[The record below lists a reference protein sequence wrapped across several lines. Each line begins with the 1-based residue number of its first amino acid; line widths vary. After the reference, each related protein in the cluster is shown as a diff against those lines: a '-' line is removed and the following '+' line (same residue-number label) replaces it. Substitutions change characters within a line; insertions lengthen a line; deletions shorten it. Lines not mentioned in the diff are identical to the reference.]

1 MPLKKLTRLF
11 ATILFSLTG
20 RLRNGLWYLYLSV
33 EDVLVIVCYKQIHV
47 SLFVLYDQI
56 KFDCF
61 LISLFVHPLREWMD
75 GKYDST
81 SDL

>member
-1 MPLKKLTRLF
+1 M
-11 ATILFSLTG
+11 I
-20 RLRNGLWYLYLSV
+20 SV

-47 SLFVLYDQI
+47 SLFILYDQI

-61 LISLFVHPLREWMD
+61 LISLFVHPLREWID